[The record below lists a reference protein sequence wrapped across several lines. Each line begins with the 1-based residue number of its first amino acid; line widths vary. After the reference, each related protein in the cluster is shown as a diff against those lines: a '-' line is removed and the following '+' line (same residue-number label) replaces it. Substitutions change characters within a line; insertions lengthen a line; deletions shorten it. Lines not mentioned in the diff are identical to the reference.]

1 MAKCEDRIEEAISDM
16 ELGGRTTA
24 SGAPP
29 PSSQNDRP
37 YATAGAAVFS
47 PTSAVTIIQK
57 MIAEAVGVYFIIFA
71 GCGSVV
77 VNKLY
82 DGKVTFPGTC
92 LTWGLIVMVMIYTLG
107 HVSGGHFN
115 CAVTLTNAVFR
126 RFSWKLVPLYIIAQL
141 AGSILGSGTLAL
153 MFEVTPEAYFG
164 TLPAGSNWQ
173 SFAIEIVISFLLMF
187 VISGTSTDDRAT
199 TTVGPLGGVVTGMTI
214 ALNVFVA
221 GPVSGASMNPARSI
235 GPAVVKRTYRGLW
248 VYIFG
253 PVIGTIAG
261 AFVYNVLKVTQNP
274 IDNSS
279 KSRSFFKQLST

>member
-16 ELGGRTTA
+16 ELGGRTTG

-57 MIAEAVGVYFIIFA
+57 
-71 GCGSVV
+71 
-77 VNKLY
+77 
-82 DGKVTFPGTC
+82 
-92 LTWGLIVMVMIYTLG
+92 
-107 HVSGGHFN
+107 
-115 CAVTLTNAVFR
+115 
-126 RFSWKLVPLYIIAQL
+126 VPLYIIAQL

-221 GPVSGASMNPARSI
+221 GYFFFLQPYTHI
-235 GPAVVKRTYRGLW
+235 GIFPNFTYSCINLW
-248 VYIFG
+248 E
-253 PVIGTIAG
+253 
-261 AFVYNVLKVTQNP
+261 
-274 IDNSS
+274 NS
-279 KSRSFFKQLST
+279 